1 MNLVQ
6 YKMSICSHKRYVNK
20 NLIFLDFATTY
31 CSYRTVYIHFATTYI
46 AATVQYTFISSTVY
60 PVSIVSPAG
69 SCRLTCRKISD
80 RLYGLISTQLNLPIL
95 VTSSD
100 SCICVMLNF
109 NSNMDISISW
119 IAALYLAPFQ
129 RRGEYYVKPCLWV
142 FCHLYISFA

>member
-46 AATVQYTFISSTVY
+46 AATVQYTHISSTVN
-60 PVSIVSPAG
+60 PVSIVSPDG
-69 SCRLTCRKISD
+69 RCRLTCCKICD
-80 RLYGLISTQLNLPIL
+80 RLYGLISTLLNFPTL

-100 SCICVMLNF
+100 SCIRVMLNF
-109 NSNMDISISW
+109 NSNMDISVRNRRRRV
-119 IAALYLAPFQ
+119 LFRCGYLRHTFINTA
-129 RRGEYYVKPCLWV
+129 RNKWNAG
-142 FCHLYISFA
+142 ANM